1 MLRQEHTDWSDPYSI
16 YNIQV
21 DTVFTIRLAWGKKK
35 ISEVEVSPQTTSKKR
50 ETQSSTNNGIPP
62 EGTALHGF
70 LHNQKHTQSQMCS
83 SHQLPHF
90 LDISSSCNTLLY
102 SASGPRAAPLY
113 YSCKYISSTSAHFLF
128 KPSSCNTLLYSV
140 SGTYKQ
146 PPSIISLR

>member
-1 MLRQEHTDWSDPYSI
+1 MDHRPSLGNILGPPTIRLRTMTSHQERLFQRKIPPQSLMLRQEHTDWSDPYSI

-35 ISEVEVSPQTTSKKR
+35 ISEVEVSPQTTSKKK

-70 LHNQKHTQSQMCS
+70 LHNQKHTQSQTCS

-102 SASGPRAAPLY
+102 L
-113 YSCKYISSTSAHFLF
+113 
-128 KPSSCNTLLYSV
+128 
-140 SGTYKQ
+140 
-146 PPSIISLR
+146 